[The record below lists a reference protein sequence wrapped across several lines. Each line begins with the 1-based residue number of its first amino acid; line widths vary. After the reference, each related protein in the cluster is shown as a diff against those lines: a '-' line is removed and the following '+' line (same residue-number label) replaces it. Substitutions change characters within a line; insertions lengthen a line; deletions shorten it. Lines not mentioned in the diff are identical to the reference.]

1 MYIYDDI
8 SLNYFQYEYIHRQIF
23 RTTKT
28 DNLCTNY
35 YSENCT
41 CDKKMY
47 KILYRQTDQ

>member
-1 MYIYDDI
+1 MYIYDNI
-8 SLNYFQYEYIHRQIF
+8 SLKYFKYEYIHRQIC

-35 YSENCT
+35 YSET
-41 CDKKMY
+41 GTYDKKMY